1 MKNTKNDQNDKKN
14 LKNTKKFE
22 NNPLMPR
29 ATKNSKAITLRNFDN
44 TTKAGIDSIN
54 KEKKRGKNKKLYKRE
69 DTSNQTKNEIL
80 KEKGEDTKNEDVDF
94 KIENKKAN
102 DKLNTSNNQHSDTK
116 IYFEEKNE
124 VKDLNKRSIKYE
136 KSDHTEKTKYD
147 TENKSKPTLE
157 LKAEKERKNEK
168 IDFKGANDEKKEQEK
183 ENTLIK
189 HEDVTKFKEG
199 GIVTEKGIFLKE

>member
-54 KEKKRGKNKKLYKRE
+54 KEKKRGKNEKLYKKEDTNNQTNNEITKEKRE
-69 DTSNQTKNEIL
+69 DTSNQTKNEIA

-157 LKAEKERKNEK
+157 LKAEKE
-168 IDFKGANDEKKEQEK
+168 
-183 ENTLIK
+183 
-189 HEDVTKFKEG
+189 
-199 GIVTEKGIFLKE
+199 